1 MEQTKD
7 RYLRVY
13 YDAEFTELSQHAK
26 LISIGIKSETGSY
39 FYAEFNYDED
49 QISYNDWIK
58 ENVIDHLVFNNHIE
72 KYNKIINPNN
82 NLLYSIEI
90 KMDPDTISNRL
101 HEWLYNESKVFG
113 CKIEFYTDCY
123 AYDWMLLNSLICEN
137 GNALHIP
144 DFISYIPI
152 DLSTTL
158 KLIGED
164 PDITREDYISAKAIN
179 EIADSE
185 PFSNYEILPGIHLKH
200 NALWDAMVCEACFK
214 KIMNN
219 FSYFD
224 R

>member
-1 MEQTKD
+1 MSGIGNSSAAD
-7 RYLRVY
+7 NSNDMHL
-13 YDAEFTELSQHAK
+13 FTS
-26 LISIGIKSETGSY
+26 
-39 FYAEFNYDED
+39 F
-49 QISYNDWIK
+49 
-58 ENVIDHLVFNNHIE
+58 
-72 KYNKIINPNN
+72 
-82 NLLYSIEI
+82 
-90 KMDPDTISNRL
+90 
-101 HEWLYNESKVFG
+101 
-113 CKIEFYTDCY
+113 
-123 AYDWMLLNSLICEN
+123 
-137 GNALHIP
+137 P

-185 PFSNYEILPGIHLKH
+185 PFSNYEILPGIHPKH